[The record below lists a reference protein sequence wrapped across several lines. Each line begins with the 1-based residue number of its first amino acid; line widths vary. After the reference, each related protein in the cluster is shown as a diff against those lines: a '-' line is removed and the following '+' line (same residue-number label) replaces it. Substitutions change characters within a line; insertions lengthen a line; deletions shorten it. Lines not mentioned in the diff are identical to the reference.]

1 MWHRP
6 DNRTTELRS
15 ANAQKSSLIL
25 PFPQNQSIQA
35 VNPSLRNL
43 GLYKNMLNTR
53 LKKRTLLLSMP
64 SHHNALFLRKT
75 SFNFSEHWTSLKS

>member
-6 DNRTTELRS
+6 DNKTTETRS

-43 GLYKNMLNTR
+43 GLYTHGAKSALFI
-53 LKKRTLLLSMP
+53 LSMP

-75 SFNFSEHWTSLKS
+75 SFNSSEH

>member
-6 DNRTTELRS
+6 DNKTTETRS

-43 GLYKNMLNTR
+43 GLYTHGAK
-53 LKKRTLLLSMP
+53 S
-64 SHHNALFLRKT
+64 ALFFCQCQAITMLYFYVKRPLILQDT
-75 SFNFSEHWTSLKS
+75 GPH

>member
-6 DNRTTELRS
+6 DNKTTETRS

-35 VNPSLRNL
+35 ITM
-43 GLYKNMLNTR
+43 LYFYV
-53 LKKRTLLLSMP
+53 KRPLILQDTGP
-64 SHHNALFLRKT
+64 H
-75 SFNFSEHWTSLKS
+75 

>member
-6 DNRTTELRS
+6 DNKTIETRS
-15 ANAQKSSLIL
+15 TNAQKSSLIL

-53 LKKRTLLLSMP
+53 LKKRPLHLSMP